1 MPVRKAMI
9 RKAVDVMSGKRRADV
24 VEIRMSYVNQG
35 YVDQG
40 YMDQGYMDQ
49 KSGRGRNLREC
60 YVSLK
65 KTKTGFDHQK
75 CKPE

>member
-1 MPVRKAMI
+1 
-9 RKAVDVMSGKRRADV
+9 MSGKRRADV

-35 YVDQG
+35 YLDQS

-49 KSGRGRNLREC
+49 KSGRERNLREC

>member
-1 MPVRKAMI
+1 
-9 RKAVDVMSGKRRADV
+9 
-24 VEIRMSYVNQG
+24 VNQG

-40 YMDQGYMDQ
+40 YMDQSYLDQ
-49 KSGRGRNLREC
+49 KSGRERNLREC

>member
-1 MPVRKAMI
+1 
-9 RKAVDVMSGKRRADV
+9 MSGKRRADV

-40 YMDQGYMDQ
+40 YMGQ